1 MSKEQADAVFSL
13 SIELLRKTLAEDKT
27 PGSYYYVW
35 QSNIAMAFMDEYEV
49 AYKLGNI
56 EHQDIHEIA
65 NKAAKRFLDSLI
77 GDVNHG

>member
-13 SIELLRKTLAEDKT
+13 SMELLRKTLAADKT

-35 QSNIAMAFMDEYEV
+35 QSNIAMAFMDELPVNFRTHNYQEF
-49 AYKLGNI
+49 
-56 EHQDIHEIA
+56 HEIA
-65 NKAAKRFLDSLI
+65 NKAAIRFLDNLI

>member
-27 PGSYYYVW
+27 PGSYYYTW
-35 QSNIAMAFMDEYEV
+35 QSNIAMSFMDELPESIRRY
-49 AYKLGNI
+49 AYS
-56 EHQDIHEIA
+56 DMHEIA
-65 NKAAKRFLDSLI
+65 NKAAIRFLDNLI